1 MTTPRDQFIQA
12 EMAKIARP
20 GEQVL
25 NTAFMVKTPPMIVQ
39 MILAGGLLQ
48 FLLTKA
54 YYAVLTNQRVVLIR
68 TSLGLFKPGMVNKGV
83 ESIELG
89 NISQV
94 KTGGFLNNKSMTFK
108 KSDGALTLRIAPWS
122 KLVTGQKAFLQE
134 VPQRINTRSLPAAAT
149 A

>member
-1 MTTPRDQFIQA
+1 MTPRDQFIQT

-25 NTAFMVKTPPMIVQ
+25 NTAFMVKSPPLIVQ

-54 YYAVLTNQRVVLIR
+54 YYAVATDQRIVLIR
-68 TSLGLFKPGMVNKGV
+68 TSLGLFSPGMTNKGV

-89 NISQV
+89 TVSQI

-108 KSDGALTLRIAPWS
+108 KSDGNLTLRIAPWS
-122 KLVTGQKAFLQE
+122 KLVTGQKAFLTD
-134 VPQRINTRSLPAAAT
+134 VPQRAAMKALPS
-149 A
+149 